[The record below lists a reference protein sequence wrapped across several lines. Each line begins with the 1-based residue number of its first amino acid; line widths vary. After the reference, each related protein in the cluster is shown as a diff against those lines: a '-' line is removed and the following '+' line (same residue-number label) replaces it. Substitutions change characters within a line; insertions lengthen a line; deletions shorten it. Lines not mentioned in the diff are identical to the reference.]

1 MEDRR
6 TKITQFFTRRY
17 ILFFIGT
24 GFLVLLLLKMNMHV
38 WHRLTMRHLLALTG
52 PYLFS
57 FTLYWLAIKV
67 FQMSGLYGKLLV
79 VLLAGS
85 WYYLSM
91 DFWVYYTYSWL
102 PAHSI
107 SFIGKLTD
115 YHLMKFH
122 DRIAIG
128 NLLALETALLVHIVY
143 KYCSFR
149 LRFQLLTMELEVGRL
164 AGRLSKHFVK
174 EWIKIAQHNKLLH
187 RNDTLELFRYIIAVT
202 ANRKVKVAIAEEWK
216 QLKVMASCF
225 TDRLMLFKG
234 EEVLLAT
241 DWSRSI
247 IAASMLSWF
256 ENALN
261 YSPPGTQGQIIME
274 WTRVNG
280 QLHFQMINYVCRKR
294 SEGHTGEGNKLL
306 RELFAAVLPGA
317 YRIEYREQ
325 HAVFSVQLT
334 LLHNYRKAI

>member
-24 GFLVLLLLKMNMHV
+24 GFLLLLLFKLNIQV

-57 FTLYWLAIKV
+57 FAMYWLAINLLQLSSIYLKLV
-67 FQMSGLYGKLLV
+67 ILLV
-79 VLLAGS
+79 LGC
-85 WYYLSM
+85 WQYLSI

-102 PAHSI
+102 PAHGI
-107 SFIGKLTD
+107 SFAGKLTD
-115 YHLMKFH
+115 YHLMQFH
-122 DRIAIG
+122 NRIMVG
-128 NLLALETALLVHIVY
+128 NLLVLGTALIVHSVFRN
-143 KYCSFR
+143 CSYW
-149 LRFQLLTMELEVGRL
+149 LRFQLLTIELDAGRL

-174 EWIKIAQHNKLLH
+174 EWIKIVQHNKVLH

-234 EEVLLAT
+234 EEVLFAT

-261 YSPPGTQGQIIME
+261 YSPRGAQGQIIME
-274 WTRVNG
+274 WTRVDG
-280 QLHFQMINYVCRKR
+280 QLHFQMINYVSGKR
-294 SEGHTGEGNKLL
+294 SAGHTGVGNKLL
-306 RELFAAVLPGA
+306 QELFDAVLPGT
-317 YRIEYREQ
+317 YRIEYHEQ
-325 HAVFSVQLT
+325 NSIFSVQLT
-334 LLHNYRKAI
+334 LLQNYRKVI